1 MDTTTLKHFQGVHI
15 PVAPG
20 RAHVDV
26 LIGQADKSL
35 LAVLEEREGA
45 DPEEPNYVLTHL
57 GPIASGGK
65 INSNTSSSNSL
76 STLRVNIQ
84 SKAPVN
90 AAPCDCT
97 KLKEENAALKK
108 ALSELELQDEMVQ
121 PSRNEELAHE
131 LTVPNIKVVDEGRY
145 EIPVP
150 LKSKKLEILPDNYD
164 IALNRTLS
172 LRKTALHNPQM
183 RQTLTNTFDELI
195 SQKWIEP
202 VECSVNKKP
211 TWHLPFFVTKSV
223 KPRVVYDGAAT
234 FNGVC
239 LNQLVLAGENLLNGL
254 VEVLTRFRMGKYAC
268 VTDLS
273 RCFFQIKIST
283 DQRYLFRLVWFK
295 DNDLDNTDTQIYR
308 FTRHVWG

>member
-1 MDTTTLKHFQGVHI
+1 M
-15 PVAPG
+15 
-20 RAHVDV
+20 
-26 LIGQADKSL
+26 
-35 LAVLEEREGA
+35 
-45 DPEEPNYVLTHL
+45 LTRL

-65 INSNTSSSNSL
+65 INANTSSSNSL

-131 LTVPNIKVVDEGRY
+131 LTVPHIKVVDEGRY

-172 LRKTALHNPQM
+172 LRKTASRNPQM
-183 RQTLTNTFDELI
+183 RQTLTDTFDELI

-202 VECSVNKKP
+202 VECSVKK
-211 TWHLPFFVTKSV
+211 
-223 KPRVVYDGAAT
+223 
-234 FNGVC
+234 
-239 LNQLVLAGENLLNGL
+239 NLFG
-254 VEVLTRFRMGKYAC
+254 T
-268 VTDLS
+268 
-273 RCFFQIKIST
+273 
-283 DQRYLFRLVWFK
+283 YLFS
-295 DNDLDNTDTQIYR
+295 
-308 FTRHVWG
+308 